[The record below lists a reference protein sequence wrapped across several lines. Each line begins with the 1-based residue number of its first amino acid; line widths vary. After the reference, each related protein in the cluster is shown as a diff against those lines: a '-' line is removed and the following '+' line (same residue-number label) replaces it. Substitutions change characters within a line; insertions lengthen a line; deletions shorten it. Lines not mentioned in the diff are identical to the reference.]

1 MILPTHRIP
10 LTTLN
15 GYSILEVPNGYRQGV
30 LMVREDKLKVHIW
43 FDRKLVQHLD
53 RFANKWGISRS
64 ELIRVAVASFLEQ
77 GKRPLKREG

>member
-1 MILPTHRIP
+1 MILPTHRTP
-10 LTTLN
+10 LTTPN

>member
-1 MILPTHRIP
+1 MGNRK
-10 LTTLN
+10 
-15 GYSILEVPNGYRQGV
+15 GV
-30 LMVREDKLKVHIW
+30 LMVREEKLQLHVW

-53 RFANKWGISRS
+53 RFAKKWGITRS